1 MAQSPGTT
9 VQEPNAAL
17 ELARAD
23 DLPVGAQLAW
33 RLRILI
39 ASGELRAGDRL
50 PGVRELA
57 DGAGVNVNTARA
69 VYGRLEDD
77 GLIVSRQG
85 LGTFVADTAPAFPEL
100 ERLAADATE
109 SARASGVDP
118 RDLARAIYAGS
129 AVGLANVDPPPSADI
144 GELDADRAA
153 AALPGMEGDER
164 LGRNELRRQIARL
177 EAQLASYPDAR
188 KPGEPTHPLLRPK
201 GHIADMAELEQT
213 RDELIKRL
221 KRARED
227 AERRGQRQG
236 EARTRLEGMTT
247 DPAGHKWE
255 TVTKQEIGEPGCA
268 SWEVAPKW
276 GPVGALMNWWRVK
289 VSSGCPL
296 PVPREAVIGG
306 GER

>member
-1 MAQSPGTT
+1 MAHSPETAQG
-9 VQEPNAAL
+9 PAL
-17 ELARAD
+17 DLARAD

-33 RLRILI
+33 RLRVLI
-39 ASGELRAGDRL
+39 SSGQLRAGDRL

-57 DGAGVNVNTARA
+57 GAAGVNVNTARA

-77 GLIVSRQG
+77 GLILSRQG
-85 LGTFVADTAPAFPEL
+85 LGTFVADDAPEFPEL

-118 RDLARAIYAGS
+118 RDLARAIYAGT
-129 AVGLANVDPPPSADI
+129 
-144 GELDADRAA
+144 A
-153 AALPGMEGDER
+153 AALTTPEPSPPNDSGKVDLDRTADDLPGIEGDER

-177 EAQLASYPDAR
+177 EAQLASYPEAR
-188 KPGEPTHPLLRPK
+188 KAGAPTHPLLQPK

-213 RDELIKRL
+213 RDELMERL
-221 KRARED
+221 KRARENE
-227 AERRGQRQG
+227 ERRGERQRD
-236 EARTRLEGMTT
+236 ARTRLEGMTA
-247 DPAGHKWE
+247 DPASHKWE
-255 TVTKQEIGEPGCA
+255 TVSKQELGEPGCA
-268 SWEVAPKW
+268 TWEVSPKW

-296 PVPREAVIGG
+296 SVPFEAAIGG